1 MNEIKGFLIDLDG
14 VIVKGKS
21 FEIFEDAITFFNIL
35 KKNYIPF
42 KIATNNSRIPPEEI
56 ASKLNKQGIKIKE
69 KDIVSPLSI
78 APTVLKENEVSSLFV
93 IGEES
98 LKEFLKSKKFKILEN
113 QNVDAVLIGQDRTLN
128 FEKIKIATTAIKRH
142 GAKLYAL
149 NNNLLSQDDDKL
161 LFPGVGSVAK
171 MFVYAC
177 SLKEFEHFG
186 KNSKLYNRYIFNE
199 LSLPLDRLA
208 IVSDD
213 LYTDLLGYKKHG
225 LKTIFVTTGK
235 YKISD
240 ITSKELEPDFIFN
253 NLTELMENLGL
264 K

>member
-1 MNEIKGFLIDLDG
+1 
-14 VIVKGKS
+14 
-21 FEIFEDAITFFNIL
+21 
-35 KKNYIPF
+35 
-42 KIATNNSRIPPEEI
+42 
-56 ASKLNKQGIKIKE
+56 
-69 KDIVSPLSI
+69 
-78 APTVLKENEVSSLFV
+78 
-93 IGEES
+93 
-98 LKEFLKSKKFKILEN
+98 
-113 QNVDAVLIGQDRTLN
+113 
-128 FEKIKIATTAIKRH
+128 
-142 GAKLYAL
+142 
-149 NNNLLSQDDDKL
+149 
-161 LFPGVGSVAK
+161 